1 MYRFVRFARV
11 LAVRV
16 PGRSF
21 AVQAK
26 GRPVLEVQEN
36 IRMIEIPDEKPKD

>member
-1 MYRFVRFARV
+1 MNRFVRFARV

-16 PGRSF
+16 PSRLF